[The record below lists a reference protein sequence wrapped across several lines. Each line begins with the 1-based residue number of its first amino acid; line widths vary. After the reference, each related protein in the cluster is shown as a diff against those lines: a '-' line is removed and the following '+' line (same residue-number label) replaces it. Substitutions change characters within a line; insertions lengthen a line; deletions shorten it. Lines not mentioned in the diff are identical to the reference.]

1 MWYANYFAYV
11 IPLSRLKAYYCTF
24 LPFVLRIYF
33 DHNIIP
39 EFTFICPMWYIFRI
53 KLLHKSDPI
62 KWVPLFAHWVSY
74 ALSHHAILCGKDWF
88 ELVAKEERISTFLDT
103 FGKAHDWITIWV
115 AWLFPWMQQQN
126 VHISAWHAGRVA
138 PIFWPL
144 TLSDPWSQFS
154 PWINNKRT
162 SQQRP

>member
-1 MWYANYFAYV
+1 MWYANYFACV

-88 ELVAKEERISTFLDT
+88 ELVGKEERISTFFRYFWKSTRLNNNLGGMAFSLNATTKCTHLSMTRWTCSPDILT
-103 FGKAHDWITIWV
+103 TD
-115 AWLFPWMQQQN
+115 P
-126 VHISAWHAGRVA
+126 
-138 PIFWPL
+138 FWPL
-144 TLSDPWSQFS
+144 VPV
-154 PWINNKRT
+154 
-162 SQQRP
+162 RPMN